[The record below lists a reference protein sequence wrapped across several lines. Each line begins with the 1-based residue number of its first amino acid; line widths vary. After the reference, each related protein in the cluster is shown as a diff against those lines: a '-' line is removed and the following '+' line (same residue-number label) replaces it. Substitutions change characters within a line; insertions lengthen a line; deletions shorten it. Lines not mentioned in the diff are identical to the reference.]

1 MADSLQGS
9 VTGNAHVKSQREDER
24 EGGREG
30 RSPTYQEHI
39 QGSIIT
45 RPSPVL

>member
-9 VTGNAHVKSQREDER
+9 VTGNVHVKSQRG

-30 RSPTYQEHI
+30 VLPYHEHI
-39 QGSIIT
+39 EGSVIT
-45 RPSPVL
+45 KASSAH